1 MDMVSKA
8 LSKML
13 SLAYIKNRFI
23 GEGGRLISDIADIW
37 YLNNIGG
44 CLVTTNIENAF
55 HSLDQ
60 KFILAVLKKKICKNF
75 VARVVLLLNNQE

>member
-23 GEGGRLISDIADIW
+23 GDGGRLISDIADIW

-60 KFILAVLKKKICKNF
+60 KFILAVLKKKN
-75 VARVVLLLNNQE
+75 L